1 MFLFK
6 AHSIHKDIRK
16 AISCKFDQ
24 IELASLFYGSIEN
37 EFIKNLASYKN
48 TDEEYILYKKINIIN
63 NNVFSEQER
72 NNLYFFA
79 KVRNILSAY
88 KMNGISIFS
97 HVFLHM
103 FEFKNQ
109 LEIADQI
116 WNMEV
121 IKNSKNQ
128 HFYIQYL
135 FWELSLSGGQEV
147 LTQVSRKRLFDFY
160 DLNYKISSFE
170 KDFIKV
176 YGHLINEKKLDNSFI
191 KKYILGSQKDFE
203 ANMNLNID
211 KLGSCFSMFDD
222 MMLLLMLF
230 HLEKDNI
237 MSSVNGSMMIHKHFI
252 DNKRTIKSKVADTK
266 KVINELIS
274 EISYG
279 NHELK
284 RCSDKEVYKVYRSM
298 CYGKM

>member
-6 AHSIHKDIRK
+6 SHYIHKDVRK
-16 AISCKFDQ
+16 AIASKFEQ

-37 EFIKNLASYKN
+37 KFVKNLNLYKN
-48 TDEEYILYKKINIIN
+48 TDEEYLLYKKINIPSN
-63 NNVFSEQER
+63 NIFSEQDR

-79 KVRNILSAY
+79 KARKILSSC

-103 FEFKNQ
+103 FDFKNQ
-109 LEIADQI
+109 TEIADQI

-128 HFYIQYL
+128 HFYIHYL
-135 FWELSLSGGQEV
+135 FWELSLSGGKDV
-147 LTQVSRKRLFDFY
+147 MTKVSRTRLSDFY
-160 DLNYKISSFE
+160 DLNYKISSSE
-170 KDFIKV
+170 KDFIKF

-191 KKYILGSQKDFE
+191 KKYIINSQKDIE
-203 ANMNLNID
+203 ANMNLSID
-211 KLGSCFSMFDD
+211 KIGSCFSMFDD

-237 MSSVNGSMMIHKHFI
+237 MSSVNGSIMMHKDFI
-252 DNKRTIKSKVADTK
+252 DNKRTVKSKVADTK
-266 KVINELIS
+266 KIINELMS
-274 EISYG
+274 DISYG

-284 RCSDKEVYKVYRSM
+284 RCPDKDVYKIYRSM